1 MSYTNS
7 IGGDEDNTS
16 SKAML
21 RIGAALHRNASACGP
36 EFASLVRMI
45 GTCFNVLSYGGKPE
59 NLRPEDLI
67 ELARQTA
74 KALEEPVKAPRV
86 DELLH
91 FVSTVVE
98 DVMETLNERGT
109 QYGEESLVVLG
120 ESGIAT
126 MMRMKID
133 RVRSSINSGAPEHE
147 RIDSWRDLAG
157 YALLW
162 PALLRWQKAKRPSDA
177 E

>member
-7 IGGDEDNTS
+7 IGETENPA
-16 SKAML
+16 SKAM
-21 RIGAALHRNASACGP
+21 RKIGAALHNNASDCGP
-36 EFASLVRMI
+36 EFADLVKMV
-45 GTCFNVLSYGGKPE
+45 GTCFNLLSHATNPE
-59 NLRPEDLI
+59 HVRAEDLL

-74 KALEEPVKAPRV
+74 KALEEPVNAPRV

-133 RVRSSINSGAPEHE
+133 RVRSSINSGAATHE

-162 PALLRWQKAKRPSDA
+162 PALLRWQKMKRSHS